1 MTPGRIVTPGDLA
14 ALEVQQVAE
23 KPGAHDLRLD
33 RHRMARDRDLVDV
46 PVGLAIAAGDV
57 LEDLAGGSHR
67 LAPRRVGDGTEGT
80 AAEVTQ
86 GVRLHPPRPHCRR
99 TEKRGGGKEGG
110 QTVK

>member
-57 LEDLAGGSHR
+57 LEELAGGRHR
-67 LAPRRVGDGTEGT
+67 LAQHRKSVVSGKSVSVRVELRGRRRS
-80 AAEVTQ
+80 Q
-86 GVRLHPPRPHCRR
+86 
-99 TEKRGGGKEGG
+99 KKK
-110 QTVK
+110 QKNK